1 MRQTQAEMLRAPLPF
16 PRLGRKNLSLHVLW
30 FLARPTLP
38 FFLPFALRLRRRV
51 GKLAHAL
58 PGGLILDTCDALDK
72 SVCSP
77 LVGSSLLY
85 DLPFLGLLIGISA
98 SA

>member
-1 MRQTQAEMLRAPLPF
+1 MLRAPLPF
-16 PRLGRKNLSLHVLW
+16 PRLGSKNLSLHVLW

-58 PGGLILDTCDALDK
+58 PGGLILGLGPFGM
-72 SVCSP
+72 S
-77 LVGSSLLY
+77 LVSLL
-85 DLPFLGLLIGISA
+85 LPEGTLAMHLIKVLA
-98 SA
+98 LP